1 MGDKNRQMKKLNVT
15 ITATAEQI
23 TEPILWKLGQDYKV
37 KVNLQK
43 ASFTESG
50 GSAVVELQGDV
61 SELQRAIAWLQT
73 TGVIMETSERAMFP
87 KVKPG

>member
-1 MGDKNRQMKKLNVT
+1 MKKLNIT

-23 TEPILWKLGQDYKV
+23 SEPILWKLGKDFAIT
-37 KVNLQK
+37 VNLQR

-50 GSAVVELQGDV
+50 GSALIELKGDV

-73 TGVIMETSERAMFP
+73 TGVILETSERAMFP
-87 KVKPG
+87 NVKPG